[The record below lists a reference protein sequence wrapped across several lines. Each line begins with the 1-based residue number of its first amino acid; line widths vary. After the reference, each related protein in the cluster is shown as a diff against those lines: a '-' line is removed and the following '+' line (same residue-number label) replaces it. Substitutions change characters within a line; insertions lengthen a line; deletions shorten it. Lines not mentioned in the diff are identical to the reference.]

1 MEPSNFNDPRLF
13 VPDLLDYIDLSRLP
27 GGVSVPSSA
36 VAPLQGQ
43 MKVAFDCSDFIVLE
57 PVGEYPG
64 MPDELKGKRRYL
76 TAGPESDMPGLRTD
90 QDLYVHYHGRRVPA
104 VAFTVYKW
112 GTGTWPVQDA
122 VAKGLTAQLGRYI
135 NPRDVLTSGLKDR
148 RGRTVQ
154 HFMVP
159 GVTIAEALK
168 IDWSRVQWSAQRSGF
183 LVKDVRAT
191 DRILKFG
198 SHKSNFF
205 DVRIRVP
212 GKSRAELEAYML
224 PRVLWLSQHD
234 YLVPNYFH
242 RQRLGPGQNMQRK
255 GLQLLTGEYV
265 PQDAAHPFLN
275 NAEVFLHSLMF
286 EPSGRDS
293 RQVRELRRQMAGFWQ
308 YNFEEM
314 ERILRRAHRKFN
326 LSLEYEVAR
335 RLANDARFNGSC
347 EAILYD
353 LRSRLSLCVG
363 AWQAFYWNWELY
375 TQIKSG
381 RISPRRNAAIALP
394 MSCDDAKFT
403 FRRSSLGRQCLAEL
417 GALEEKAA
425 PAEEYLE
432 AFIGEYW
439 KEFQDLVQQ
448 KRAANPDYRPDREQ
462 LPDELGL
469 SFALVRRLFSNVG
482 DVGGVK
488 RPDGE
493 ALSAAFIRRLYLVPT
508 ADGTGRK
515 PSAPRRKAFTKAE
528 DFEWEASDECV
539 RIRTSLRSGSYFTT
553 LAGALFDTAD
563 PDEQYDTTFGA
574 DSSTG
579 SAA

>member
-13 VPDLLDYIDLSRLP
+13 VPGLLDYIDLSRLP
-27 GGVSVPSSA
+27 GGVTVEPSA
-36 VAPLQGQ
+36 VPPLQGQ

-57 PVGEYPG
+57 PVGEYLG
-64 MPDELKGKRRYL
+64 MPDSLKGQRRYL
-76 TAGPESDMPGLRTD
+76 TAGPDSDMPGLRTD
-90 QDLYVHYHGRRVPA
+90 QELYVHYHGRRVPA
-104 VAFTVYKW
+104 IAFTAYKW

-122 VAKGLTAQLGRYI
+122 VAKGLTQQLGRHI

-159 GVTIAEALK
+159 GVSIAEALK
-168 IDWSRVQWSAQRSGF
+168 VDWTRVQWSAARSGF
-183 LVKDVRAT
+183 LVKDVRPT
-191 DRILKFG
+191 DKILKFG
-198 SHKSNFF
+198 SHRSNFF

-234 YLVPNYFH
+234 YLVPNFFH

-255 GLQLLTGEYV
+255 GVQLLTGDYV
-265 PQDAAHPFLN
+265 PQEKAHPFLN

-293 RQVRELRRQMAGFWQ
+293 KQVRELRRQMAGQWQ

-314 ERILRRAHRKFN
+314 ERILRRSHRKFN

-335 RLANDARFNGSC
+335 RLANDRRYSSC

-375 TQIKSG
+375 SQIKSG
-381 RISPRRNAAIALP
+381 KISPRRNAAIPLP
-394 MSCDDAKFT
+394 MSSDDAKFT
-403 FRRSSLGRQCLAEL
+403 YKRTQLGRQCLAEL

-425 PAEEYLE
+425 AAEEYLE
-432 AFIGEYW
+432 AFVSQYW
-439 KEFQDLVQQ
+439 AQFNEEV
-448 KRAANPDYRPDREQ
+448 AARRVTNPDYRPDREQ
-462 LPDELGL
+462 LPDDIGL
-469 SFALVRRLFSNVG
+469 SFDLVRRLFGNGVEEI
-482 DVGGVK
+482 GGVR
-488 RPDGE
+488 RPDGA
-493 ALSAAFIRRLYLVPT
+493 ALSAAFIRRVFLVPT
-508 ADGTGRK
+508 ADGSGRK
-515 PSAPRRKAFTKAE
+515 PSAPRRKAFTKGE

-553 LAGALFDTAD
+553 LAGALFDTSD

-574 DSSTG
+574 DGSTE
-579 SAA
+579 SEA

>member
-13 VPDLLDYIDLSRLP
+13 VPGLLDYIDLSRLP
-27 GGVSVPSSA
+27 GGVSVSPSA

-57 PVGEYPG
+57 PVGDYLG
-64 MPDELKGKRRYL
+64 MPESLRGKRRFL
-76 TAGPESDMPGLRTD
+76 TAGPDSDMPGLRTD

-122 VAKGLTAQLGRYI
+122 VAKGLTAQLGRHI

-159 GVTIAEALK
+159 GISIAEALK
-168 IDWSRVQWSAQRSGF
+168 VDWTRVQWSAARSGF
-183 LVKDVRAT
+183 LVKDVRPT

-198 SHKSNFF
+198 SHRANAFN
-205 DVRIRVP
+205 VRIRVP
-212 GKSRAELEAYML
+212 GKSRAELEEYML

-255 GLQLLTGEYV
+255 GCQLLTGEYV
-265 PQDAAHPFLN
+265 PQDRANPFLS
-275 NAEVFLHSLMF
+275 NAEIFLHSLMF

-293 RQVRELRRQMAGFWQ
+293 KPVRELRRAMAGQWQ

-314 ERILRRAHRKFN
+314 ECILRKAHRKFN

-335 RLANDARFNGSC
+335 RLAKDWSC

-375 TQIKSG
+375 SQIQSG
-381 RISPRRNAAIALP
+381 KISPKRNAAIPLP
-394 MSCDDAKFT
+394 MSSDDAKFT
-403 FRRSSLGRQCLAEL
+403 YRRTQLGRKCLAEL
-417 GALEEKAA
+417 AALEAKAA
-425 PAEEYLE
+425 PAEEYLD
-432 AFIGEYW
+432 AFVSQYW
-439 KEFQDLVQQ
+439 AEFNAEVAA
-448 KRAANPDYRPDREQ
+448 KRAVNPDYRPDRDR
-462 LPDELGL
+462 LPDDIGL
-469 SFALVRRLFSNVG
+469 SFELVRKLFGGLG

-488 RPDGE
+488 RPDGD

-508 ADGTGRK
+508 ADGSGRK

-528 DFEWEASDECV
+528 DFEWTASDECV
-539 RIRTSLRSGSYFTT
+539 EVRTVLRSGSYFTT
-553 LAGALFDTAD
+553 IAGALFDTAD

-574 DSSTG
+574 DSSNG
-579 SAA
+579 DAAA